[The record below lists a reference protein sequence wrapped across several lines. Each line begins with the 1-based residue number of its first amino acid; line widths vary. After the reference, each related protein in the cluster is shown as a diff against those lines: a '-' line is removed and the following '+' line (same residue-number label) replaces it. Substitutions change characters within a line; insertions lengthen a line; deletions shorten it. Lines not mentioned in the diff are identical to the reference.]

1 MNEENLNLEI
11 RKFLKKVGITSQ
23 KVIENYIIKSLG
35 EGNLNDGWVVKIYHN
50 PLVIWIWIGALVIFS
65 GGIIYKA
72 TSRDGKLMDM
82 EVILPKL
89 VTETKE
95 DIKALMLQDALDFP
109 EDIIT
114 LISVFVGECSF
125 FFFIFVFSYTK
136 KIDFFVDSCW
146 KPNTC

>member
-1 MNEENLNLEI
+1 MVNKIECVYSLQGERENCDLCGSNLVYTDEG
-11 RKFLKKVGITSQ
+11 FLTC
-23 KVIENYIIKSLG
+23 
-35 EGNLNDGWVVKIYHN
+35 VKITC
-50 PLVIWIWIGALVIFS
+50 
-65 GGIIYKA
+65 GIIYKA

-125 FFFIFVFSYTK
+125 FFFIFVFSYIQK
-136 KIDFFVDSCW
+136 R
-146 KPNTC
+146 